1 MRSSSQSSEN
11 SKKTDNKD
19 EEEDEEERSADQSP
33 SKNSYLEENGSHH
46 HNNDQIKKSG
56 GSVRPYNR
64 SKTPRLRWTPEL
76 HICFLQ
82 AVERLGGPDRATPK
96 LVLQLMN
103 VKGLSIGH
111 VKSHLQMYRS
121 KKIDDT
127 NQGCSLL
134 FGDQRF
140 SFEHGAGYTYNLRQ
154 LPMLQSFDQSP
165 TSLGYGG
172 GSWTGHRQHVYHSP
186 WRGLTARD
194 NTRTRQTLFGSQPGE
209 RFHGVSN
216 SILDDKNSTVWFR
229 INSHE
234 AAHAN
239 NGVGE
244 AVPRMHRSFLEGM
257 KTFNKSWGQSL
268 ASNPNSWTASK
279 PQSHIATTLS
289 SNQRDN
295 PLVAE
300 KMENVLKK
308 KRLLLSD
315 DCNNSDKDL
324 DLSLSFKVPRSHNNL
339 GDCLLEEEKEHA
351 DSKGLSL
358 SLYSSSFA
366 KLGQIIRKEDQNY
379 HKKRKCSVLASPLD
393 LTL

>member
-46 HNNDQIKKSG
+46 HNNDQIKKIS

-82 AVERLGGPDRATPK
+82 AVERLGGPDR
-96 LVLQLMN
+96 
-103 VKGLSIGH
+103 
-111 VKSHLQMYRS
+111 
-121 KKIDDT
+121 
-127 NQGCSLL
+127 
-134 FGDQRF
+134 DQRF
-140 SFEHGAGYTYNLRQ
+140 SFKHRAGYTYDLRQ
-154 LPMLQSFDQSP
+154 LPMLQSFDQSR

-172 GSWTGHRQHVYHSP
+172 GSWTGRRQHVYRSP
-186 WRGLTARD
+186 SRGLTARD

-209 RFHGVSN
+209 RFDGVSN
-216 SILDDKNSTVWFR
+216 RILDDKNSTIWFR

-244 AVPRMHRSFLEGM
+244 AVPRMHRSFLEGK
-257 KTFNKSWGQSL
+257 KTFNKSWGPSL

-300 KMENVLKK
+300 EMENVLKK

-324 DLSLSFKVPRSHNNL
+324 DLSLSLKVPRTHNNL

-366 KLGQIIRKEDQNY
+366 KLGQAIRKEDQNY